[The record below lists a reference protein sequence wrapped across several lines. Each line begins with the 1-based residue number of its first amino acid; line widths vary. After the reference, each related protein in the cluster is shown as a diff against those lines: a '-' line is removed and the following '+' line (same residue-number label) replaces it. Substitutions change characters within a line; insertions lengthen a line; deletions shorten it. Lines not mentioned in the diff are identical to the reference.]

1 VIASLTR
8 RELLAA
14 FLGAPFLAAC
24 RAGRPAQLPF
34 EGELLGNDV
43 RIGHRLRAP
52 RIVGSREAFAE
63 GPGPPSAAAA
73 PESRDGLRTSRTS
86 VLIVGAGV
94 AGLSAAW
101 RLERAGVRDFRILEL
116 ERDAGGTA
124 RGGRGAISPYPWGAH
139 YVPCPLPHARVTVR
153 LLEELGAV
161 SRGPDGELVF
171 DDRHLCRAPQERLFV
186 LDRWYEGLF
195 PRAGASAND
204 RAERARFDAEIRR
217 LAALRDGRGRKAF
230 AIPHEAGADDTDL
243 AALDRVS
250 AAEWLDERGFRSAR
264 LRWWLEYGCRDDYG
278 ADLAGTSAWAALHY
292 HAARSWDGGDEDVL
306 TWPEGNARVVG
317 HLERVAGARLETGAL
332 VTRISPP
339 LPPRGAEVTVV
350 WHLKDEVE
358 RIQAD
363 HVILAIPHHVA
374 ARVFP
379 HPRVVEAAKEFRS
392 GAWLTANVTLRR
404 RPRSRGF
411 PECWDNVLHGSSS
424 LGYVVATH
432 QSDRHGGP
440 PGATVWTWYLSLTD
454 ADARAAHRW
463 LAGLTWREA
472 ADLVVTDLRRAHPD
486 VEECIS
492 RLDVWRW
499 GHAMIRPRPG
509 FVFSD
514 LRRRASERI
523 GDVHFAHSD
532 LSALPLVEEAQW
544 HGVRAAEEV
553 LARRG
558 VRVESWR

>member
-1 VIASLTR
+1 VTATLTR

-24 RAGRPAQLPF
+24 RAGRPA
-34 EGELLGNDV
+34 
-43 RIGHRLRAP
+43 P
-52 RIVGSREAFAE
+52 RITGLSTDAFGSPGSPDHPFAPSPS
-63 GPGPPSAAAA
+63 PGSSVFPRTPGS
-73 PESRDGLRTSRTS
+73 GLRTSRTS
-86 VLIVGAGV
+86 VLVVGAGV

-139 YVPCPLPHARVTVR
+139 YVPCPLPHARATVR

-161 SRGPDGELVF
+161 ARGPEGGLGF
-171 DDRHLCRAPQERLFV
+171 DEAQLCRAPKERLFV

-195 PRAGASAND
+195 PRAGASADD
-204 RAERARFDAEIRR
+204 RAELARFDLEIAR
-217 LAALRDGRGRKAF
+217 LAALRDGRGRKVF
-230 AIPHEAGADDTDL
+230 AIPHEAGGDDADL
-243 AALDRVS
+243 AALDRIS
-250 AAEWLDERGFRSAR
+250 AADWLEERGFRSAR

-306 TWPEGNARVVG
+306 TWPEGNARVIR

-332 VTRISPP
+332 VTAIVPGDGSTR
-339 LPPRGAEVTVV
+339 RGAEVTVF
-350 WHLKDEVE
+350 WHLKDELE
-358 RIQAD
+358 RIHAD
-363 HVILAIPHHVA
+363 HVILAIPHHAA

-379 HPRVVEAAKEFRS
+379 HPRVVEAAKAFRS
-392 GAWLTANVTLRR
+392 GAWLTANVTLRH

-411 PECWDNVLHGSSS
+411 PECWDNVLHGSRS

-454 ADARAAHRW
+454 ADERAAHRW

-486 VEECIS
+486 VEECIT

-514 LRRRASERI
+514 LRRRASEPI

-532 LSALPLVEEAQW
+532 LSGLPLVEEAQW
-544 HGVRAAEEV
+544 HGVRAAEEI

-558 VRVESWR
+558 VRGETWR